1 MIITKMALPRRTFL
15 RGIGVTVALP
25 LLEAMVPAL
34 SAAAGTVARPVRR
47 LGFVYAPDGMA
58 ITSAANFWKPQGE
71 GTRLELSPILKP
83 LEAFR
88 DQMVVVSGLSQ
99 KQAEAMGDGNGDHT
113 RGTATW
119 LNGVHPKWT
128 EGAEVR
134 AGTTADQ
141 IAAQELGK
149 DTPLPSIELGLDHN
163 FVVGNCENGYSC
175 VYMNTLAW
183 RTPTTPLPAEINPR
197 IVFERLFGEGGTSA
211 QRRAQMRRT
220 RSILDTVTD
229 EMRRLQQTIGPTDR
243 HTVTD
248 YLDGV
253 REIERRIQRAEEDG
267 GEAKLP
273 TLERPMGIPDR
284 FDEHANLMFD
294 LQCLA
299 FQADITRV
307 FTFMLGRETSSRSF
321 PEIGLPAPHHGMSHH
336 GNRPEAIQ
344 TYAKINTYFTEQFAS
359 FVRKLQSTP
368 DGDGT
373 LLDHVLLLYGAG
385 LSNGNEH
392 SHIDLPLL
400 LVGGKGQLKGGR
412 HLQYPVDTP
421 MSNLLVTMLDRVG
434 VSIENMGD
442 STGRLNLEPIAGL

>member
-1 MIITKMALPRRTFL
+1 MIVTKKALPRRTFL
-15 RGIGVTVALP
+15 RGLGVTMALP
-25 LLEAMVPAL
+25 LLDAMVPAF
-34 SAAAGTVARPVRR
+34 SAAAAPVRR

-58 ITSAANFWKPQGE
+58 ITSAVNYWKPTGP
-71 GTRLELSPILKP
+71 GTALELSPILKP
-83 LEAFR
+83 LDEFCDR
-88 DQMVVVSGLSQ
+88 MVVVSGLSH

-141 IAAQELGK
+141 IAARELGK
-149 DTPLPSIELGLDHN
+149 ETALPSIELGLDQN

-175 VYMNTLAW
+175 IYMNTLAW
-183 RTPTTPLPAEINPR
+183 RTPSTPLPAEINPR
-197 IVFERLFGEGGTSA
+197 AVFERLFGEGGTPA
-211 QRRAQMRRT
+211 ERLAQMRQR
-220 RSILDTVTD
+220 RSVLDAVT
-229 EMRRLQQTIGPTDR
+229 EQMRALQRSVGPSDR

-253 REIERRIQRAEEDG
+253 REIERRIQRAEADG
-267 GEAKLP
+267 GGTRLP

-284 FDEHANLMFD
+284 FDEHASLMFD

-299 FQADITRV
+299 FQADVTRV

-321 PEIGLPAPHHGMSHH
+321 PEIGLSAPHHGQSHH
-336 GNRPEAIQ
+336 GNKTEEIQ
-344 TYAKINTYFTEQFAS
+344 KYAKVNTYFTEQFAS
-359 FVRKLQSTP
+359 FVRKLQSIP

-373 LLDHVLLLYGAG
+373 LLDRMLLLYGAG

-392 SHIDLPLL
+392 SHLDLPLL
-400 LVGGKGQLKGGR
+400 LVGGADQLKGGR
-412 HLQYPVDTP
+412 HLQFPHDTP
-421 MSNLLVTMLDRVG
+421 MANLLVTMLHRVG
-434 VSIENMGD
+434 VPIDTIGD
-442 STGRLNLEPIAGL
+442 STGRLDL

>member
-1 MIITKMALPRRTFL
+1 
-15 RGIGVTVALP
+15 
-25 LLEAMVPAL
+25 
-34 SAAAGTVARPVRR
+34 
-47 LGFVYAPDGMA
+47 
-58 ITSAANFWKPQGE
+58 
-71 GTRLELSPILKP
+71 
-83 LEAFR
+83 
-88 DQMVVVSGLSQ
+88 
-99 KQAEAMGDGNGDHT
+99 MGDGNGDHT

-141 IAAQELGK
+141 IAARELGK
-149 DTPLPSIELGLDHN
+149 DTALPSIELGLDQN

-175 VYMNTLAW
+175 IYMNTLAW

-197 IVFERLFGEGGTSA
+197 AVFERLFGEGGTPT
-211 QRRAQMRRT
+211 QRLAQMRKT
-220 RSILDTVTD
+220 RSVLDAVTEQMRNLQRTV
-229 EMRRLQQTIGPTDR
+229 GPSDR
-243 HTVTD
+243 STVTD

-253 REIERRIQRAEEDG
+253 REIERRIQRAEADG
-267 GEAKLP
+267 GGASLP

-284 FDEHANLMFD
+284 FDEHAGLMFD

-299 FQADITRV
+299 FQADVTRV

-321 PEIGLPAPHHGMSHH
+321 PEIGLSAPHHGQSHH
-336 GNRPEAIQ
+336 GNKAEEIQ
-344 TYAKINTYFTEQFAS
+344 NYAKVNTYFTEQFAS
-359 FVRKLQSTP
+359 FVRKLRSIP

-400 LVGGKGQLKGGR
+400 LVGGKDQLKGGR
-412 HLQYPVDTP
+412 HLRCPLDTP
-421 MSNLLVTMLDRVG
+421 MANLLVTMLDRVG
-434 VSIENMGD
+434 VPVDNVGD
-442 STGRLNLEPIAGL
+442 STGRLELEPISDL

>member
-1 MIITKMALPRRTFL
+1 MIVTKMALPRRTFL
-15 RGIGVTVALP
+15 RGLGVTMALP
-25 LLEAMVPAL
+25 LLDAMMPAF
-34 SAAAGTVARPVRR
+34 SAAARPVRR

-58 ITSAANFWKPQGE
+58 ITSAVNYWKPTGE
-71 GTRLELSPILKP
+71 GTGFELSPILKP

-88 DQMVVVSGLSQ
+88 DRMVVVSGLSH

-141 IAAQELGK
+141 IAASELGK
-149 DTPLPSIELGLDHN
+149 DTPLPSIELGLDQN

-175 VYMNTLAW
+175 IYMNTLAW
-183 RTPTTPLPAEINPR
+183 RTPTTPLPAQINPR
-197 IVFERLFGEGGTSA
+197 AVFERLFGEGATPS
-211 QRRAQMRRT
+211 QRLAEMRKT
-220 RSILDTVTD
+220 RSILDAVT
-229 EMRRLQQTIGPTDR
+229 EQMRSLQRTIGPSDR
-243 HTVTD
+243 NTVTD

-253 REIERRIQRAEEDG
+253 REIERRIQRAEATG
-267 GEAKLP
+267 GGASLP

-284 FDEHANLMFD
+284 FDEHAALMFD

-299 FQADITRV
+299 FQADVTRV

-321 PEIGLPAPHHGMSHH
+321 PEIGLSAPHHGQSHH
-336 GNRPEAIQ
+336 GNKPEEIQ
-344 TYAKINTYFTEQFAS
+344 KYAKVNTYFTEQFAS
-359 FVRKLQSTP
+359 FARKLQSIP
-368 DGDGT
+368 DGDAT
-373 LLDHVLLLYGAG
+373 LLDRVLLLYGAG

-400 LVGGKGQLKGGR
+400 LIGGKDQLAGGR
-412 HLQYPVDTP
+412 HLQCPLDTP
-421 MSNLLVTMLDRVG
+421 MANLLVTMLDRVG
-434 VSIENMGD
+434 VPIENMGD
-442 STGRLNLEPIAGL
+442 STGRLELEPIAGL